1 MNNLIESYTVDRSLQ
16 IFTKILNQLKL
27 RSISYSR
34 NYRYLNDIDVVYIIL
49 DYNERI
55 KKERKG
61 DEIKEEKMTN
71 KIVNRNN

>member
-1 MNNLIESYTVDRSLQ
+1 
-16 IFTKILNQLKL
+16 
-27 RSISYSR
+27 
-34 NYRYLNDIDVVYIIL
+34 VYIIL
-49 DYNERI
+49 DYNERR